1 MCLWLT
7 PGCLGVEPTRGLWE
21 YSCLEKNTP
30 TLLLQPHHTASHPEG
45 VRVSPAQRTLS
56 SLPGHTL
63 EAALTKP
70 RVRMGHP
77 SRCSV
82 QIGAPMTAPS
92 RGTPSDL
99 QGPLLAS
106 PSHRSAG
113 RGGPLRNYGPL
124 SSASLASP
132 ARWPQSCSGQWGL
145 SLPQAG
151 GPSSGLG
158 ASPPPT
164 LPRPTPASGA
174 FRD

>member
-1 MCLWLT
+1 MWSPHEVSGSTVVSRKT
-7 PGCLGVEPTRGLWE
+7 PLLCYYSPITQLHTPRESGSPQHRGPCQVSLD
-21 YSCLEKNTP
+21 TP
-30 TLLLQPHHTASHPEG
+30 WKQLSLSPGSEWDTPHAVPF
-45 VRVSPAQRTLS
+45 
-56 SLPGHTL
+56 
-63 EAALTKP
+63 
-70 RVRMGHP
+70 
-77 SRCSV
+77 

-132 ARWPQSCSGQWGL
+132 AQWPQSCSGQWGL

-158 ASPPPT
+158 ASPSPT